1 VSSGISTAATD
12 PLGPEVSSA
21 PKISFRPTSSFARGR
36 EHTSSLLVTALSAAF
51 GAGLIQATGFV
62 NDLYRDEESSSTT
75 QLALVAVA
83 MVFILLALYVASIVT
98 ANTFGTIIAG
108 RARTVALLR
117 LVGASAR
124 TLRRDVARE
133 GLVVGLVGALAG
145 ALGGV
150 ALSHGA
156 LAWGVAT
163 GVMPEAAYRWVDPL
177 VLLPV
182 VLVVLTTWIASHVGS
197 KAVLS
202 VTPVQAT
209 GAAQERSHEDSVRR
223 PVRTVV
229 AILLIVGGGA
239 LLALG
244 VLLGLVSP
252 FGIVVAFFG
261 GVASFTGVVVG
272 AHWILPGVLRLVGRA
287 LGRSAPATLAAANAV
302 RYPERSTRS
311 TVGLVIG
318 VTLVT
323 TFAVAMATYQTVLLD
338 VFGGEDVE
346 GVLAVTVGVLSALI
360 GFSGVIAAVGMVNN
374 LSLSVLQRTRE
385 LGLLRALGF
394 TARQVRGMIL
404 AESAQMSVASVGL
417 GLALGVLYGWAAAQS
432 LLGSLSGTGLVW
444 PTMPWVLLAVLVF
457 GAALLAGLAA
467 VTPSRRATAV
477 SPVAALAVD

>member
-1 VSSGISTAATD
+1 VSAGIS
-12 PLGPEVSSA
+12 LS
-21 PKISFRPTSSFARGR
+21 RGR
-36 EHTSSLLVTALSAAF
+36 EHVSSLLVTALSAAF

-62 NDLYRDEESSSTT
+62 NDLYRDEQGDGET
-75 QLALVAVA
+75 QTALVAVA

-98 ANTFGTIIAG
+98 ANTFSTIIAG

-117 LVGASAR
+117 LVGASAHA
-124 TLRRDVARE
+124 LRRDVVRE
-133 GLVVGLVGALAG
+133 GLVVGLVGGLGG
-145 ALGGV
+145 AVLGV
-150 ALSHGA
+150 ALSHAA
-156 LAWGVAT
+156 LAWGVAID
-163 GVMPEAAYRWVDPL
+163 VMPDTAYRVIDPL

-182 VLVVLTTWIASHVGS
+182 ALVVLTTWLASHVGS
-197 KAVLS
+197 RAVLT
-202 VTPVQAT
+202 VTPMQAT

-223 PVRTVV
+223 PVR
-229 AILLIVGGGA
+229 AAFALLLLVGGGA

-244 VLLGLVSP
+244 ILLGLVSP

-261 GVASFTGVVVG
+261 GVGSFTGVVLG
-272 AHWILPGVLRLVGRA
+272 AHWILPAVLRIVGRA
-287 LGRSAPATLAAANAV
+287 FGGSAPATLAGANAV
-302 RYPERSTRS
+302 RYPERSTR
-311 TVGLVIG
+311 TTIGLVIG

-323 TFAVAMATYQTVLLD
+323 TFAVAMATYQTILLD
-338 VFGGEDVE
+338 TFGGEDVD

-417 GLALGVLYGWAAAQS
+417 GLGLGVLYGWSAAQS
-432 LLGSLSGTGLVW
+432 LLGSLSGTGLVL
-444 PTMPWVLLAVLVF
+444 PTMPWGLLAILVG
-457 GAALLAGLAA
+457 GAVLLAGLAA
-467 VTPSRRATAV
+467 VAPSRRATAV